1 MQGRM
6 KSRALAGLILASL
19 AGPVL
24 AAPNPPHERNADGRQ
39 VPTYGG
45 AAQHYGDPRRAHR
58 RTAAVTVPPSF
69 FYGSGG
75 VGAQPSYAQTPGYAQ
90 TYVFYGVAYP
100 RAHAATGAFAN
111 ASAHAV
117 SQVQVL
123 VDGH

>member
-1 MQGRM
+1 MEVRGV
-6 KSRALAGLILASL
+6 ALAGLIVAGL
-19 AGPVL
+19 AGPAL
-24 AAPNPPHERNADGRQ
+24 AQPNVTRERDAGQ

-45 AAQHYGDPRRAHR
+45 AAQHYGAPRRAHR
-58 RTAAVTVPPSF
+58 RTTAAANVPPSF

-75 VGAQPSYAQTPGYAQ
+75 VGAQPSYAQT
-90 TYVFYGVAYP
+90 YVFYGVTYP
-100 RAHAATGAFAN
+100 RARAATGAYAN